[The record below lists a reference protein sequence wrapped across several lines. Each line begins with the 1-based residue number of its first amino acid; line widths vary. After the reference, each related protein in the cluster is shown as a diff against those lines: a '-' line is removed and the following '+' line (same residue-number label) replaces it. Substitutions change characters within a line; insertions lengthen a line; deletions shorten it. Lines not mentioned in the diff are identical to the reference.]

1 MKFIVGLS
9 LILLPTISFSKL
21 IKVGSSPV
29 TSSAAIYLAK
39 ERGYFKEQG
48 LEVEITDFNS
58 SGAPMT
64 LLLSKGELDVGA
76 GNITAGL
83 FNAISEGQDF
93 RIVADKGSID
103 VNKDYLSLI
112 IKNEHIASGRY
123 KTLKDL
129 KGFKMGLTSLD
140 GVSQEILTE
149 KFLMKAGLKL
159 IDVTFVKLTYAEMNI
174 ALKSGVIDASI
185 QIEPFLTKA
194 QLDNIATKVAGG
206 SEAYPRQQSGALFYS
221 PKFIKESPEAAK
233 KFMIAYAKAINDYN
247 NAFINGTEREKV
259 VTDLKKVFKYDDV
272 IWEKMSIVGLNPYGK
287 INYNELVQDIRW
299 FEKKYIKK
307 SLNPKKIIDE
317 SFTKYAESVLKNDS
331 NKKP

>member
-1 MKFIVGLS
+1 MKLLMTLS
-9 LILLPTISFSKL
+9 IALLPLISFSKT
-21 IKVGSSPV
+21 IMVGSSPA

-48 LEVEITDFNS
+48 LEVEITDFNN

-83 FNAISEGQDF
+83 FNAIAEGQDF

-103 VNKDYLSLI
+103 VNKDYLSLVV
-112 IKNEHIASGRY
+112 KNEHLASGKY

-149 KFLMKAGLKL
+149 KFLNKAGLKL
-159 IDVTFVKLTYAEMNI
+159 SDVTFVKLSYAEMNV
-174 ALKSGVIDASI
+174 ALKSGAIDASI

-194 QLDNIATKVAGG
+194 QLDGIATKVAGG
-206 SEAYPRQQSGALFYS
+206 SEVYARQQSGAIFYS
-221 PKFIKESPEAAK
+221 PKFMKENPEEAK
-233 KFMIAYAKAINDYN
+233 KFMVAYAKAINDYN
-247 NAFINGTEREKV
+247 NAFINGIDKENVLK
-259 VTDLKKVFKYDDV
+259 DLKKTFKYDDV
-272 IWEKMSIVGLNPYGK
+272 VWEKMSIVGLNPYGK
-287 INYNELVQDIRW
+287 LNYKELVQDIKW
-299 FEKKYIKK
+299 YEKKYVKK
-307 SLNPKKIIDE
+307 PLNPKKIIDE
-317 SFTKYAESVLKNDS
+317 SFTKYAESVLK
-331 NKKP
+331 K

>member
-1 MKFIVGLS
+1 MKLVVLFS
-9 LILLPTISFSKL
+9 ILLFPTISISKV
-21 IKVGSSPV
+21 IKVGSSPA

-48 LEVEITDFNS
+48 LEVEITDFNN

-83 FNAISEGQDF
+83 FNAIAEGQDF

-103 VNKDYLSLI
+103 VNKDYLSLVV
-112 IKNEHIASGRY
+112 KNEHIASGRF

-149 KFLMKAGLKL
+149 KFLIKGGLKL
-159 IDVTFVKLTYAEMNI
+159 EDVTFVKLSYAEMNL
-174 ALKSGVIDASI
+174 ALKSGAIDASI

-194 QLDNIATKVAGG
+194 QMDGIATKIAGG
-206 SEAYPRQQSGALFYS
+206 SEVYPRQQSGALFYS
-221 PKFIKESPEAAK
+221 PKFIKENHEEAK
-233 KFMIAYAKAINDYN
+233 KFMVAYAKGISDYN
-247 NAFINGTEREKV
+247 NAFINGTDKEGVLR
-259 VTDLKKVFKYDDV
+259 DLKKVFKYDDAT
-272 IWEKMSIVGLNPYGK
+272 WEKMSIVGLNPYGK
-287 INYNELVQDIRW
+287 LNYKELLQDIKW
-299 FEKKYIKK
+299 YEKRYIKK
-307 SLNPKKIIDE
+307 PLNPKKIVDE
-317 SFTKYAESVLKNDS
+317 SFTKYAESVLK
-331 NKKP
+331 K